1 MALSTCTVK
10 IANERARNLT
20 VISLLQPITSMEILV
35 LLVGFASVKV
45 KTENKIKN
53 KENEIAMLQNWLK
66 LVYPYLESSILST
79 TVL

>member
-1 MALSTCTVK
+1 MALATCTVK

-45 KTENKIKN
+45 KTENKEKMN
-53 KENEIAMLQNWLK
+53 KENAIAMLQNWLK
-66 LVYPYLESSILST
+66 KLVEISLPLS
-79 TVL
+79 